1 MHVLLHLLRSLS
13 HVFLFVLSAC
23 IGVISG
29 LLLVR
34 MMRGGGGGGGGR
46 GGSRSKRGSR
56 SSAAGSSSL
65 AGQQQRLRIP
75 KGKNGRELLLVS
87 QLSACGDEMRRAR
100 ANDELLKDDWRLGR
114 HVRLA
119 WPPGPALPVGYSEVA
134 PDACNVSQLLQEMYG

>member
-1 MHVLLHLLRSLS
+1 MNC
-13 HVFLFVLSAC
+13 A
-23 IGVISG
+23 G

-34 MMRGGGGGGGGR
+34 MMRGGGGGGGG
-46 GGSRSKRGSR
+46 SRGSR
-56 SSAAGSSSL
+56 STRGGSSGSVAGSSSL
-65 AGQQQRLRIP
+65 VGQQQRLRIP

-87 QLSACGDEMRRAR
+87 QLSACGDEMRRAK

-119 WPPGPALPVGYSEVA
+119 WPPGPPLPPGYTEVA